1 MLPRIAIACLIP
13 PMLALGAVPG
23 AAGDGGSAFV
33 GGVVGGIVGSA
44 IGNAIQNQQPRRT
57 VIHEQRVYRA
67 APDYSYQREQNRQV
81 QTALNYFGFPA
92 GVADGVIGAGTRS
105 AMADYQAYMG
115 TPPNGYL
122 SDYDRSFLLTSYQ
135 RAIAGGPQTAQ
146 LIASNG
152 QGVRGLLIAYRQ
164 EQYGAPAQPVA
175 PPAVAVVPQQPV
187 VPVAAQPVLSQPV
200 PSQPVPSLPVA
211 AQPATVEAASAPVV
225 QPAAA
230 KSAMPSFIG
239 AAAAPSMAAQCNKTS
254 IATNAHGGLMQ
265 WKVGETLDAEQT
277 LAEQFCLARTY
288 AIDQGDSLA
297 ATVQGFSAA
306 EIDQQCI
313 AFAPT
318 MRDFA
323 ASLPSA
329 KPEIETADLR
339 KFVVGTGVAPAQLS
353 ANARICLGVGYRTDN
368 ADVALASAMVL
379 VGLGETSYAELV
391 GEHLVYGYGTPTR
404 IDTGLDW
411 LETAVG
417 ALENGATPLVTT
429 SSDERV
435 SLLELALTML
445 SVGATK
451 GTMVQDASAPAQPKP
466 LALPVPASATVPA
479 GPSN

>member
-1 MLPRIAIACLIP
+1 MP
-13 PMLALGAVPG
+13 
-23 AAGDGGSAFV
+23 
-33 GGVVGGIVGSA
+33 
-44 IGNAIQNQQPRRT
+44 IQNYGSTGTGIRRANYSPYLDQPDQ
-57 VIHEQRVYRA
+57 V
-67 APDYSYQREQNRQV
+67 APPSY
-81 QTALNYFGFPA
+81 
-92 GVADGVIGAGTRS
+92 
-105 AMADYQAYMG
+105 
-115 TPPNGYL
+115 
-122 SDYDRSFLLTSYQ
+122 
-135 RAIAGGPQTAQ
+135 
-146 LIASNG
+146 
-152 QGVRGLLIAYRQ
+152 
-164 EQYGAPAQPVA
+164 PAQP
-175 PPAVAVVPQQPV
+175 
-187 VPVAAQPVLSQPV
+187 
-200 PSQPVPSLPVA
+200 
-211 AQPATVEAASAPVV
+211 T
-225 QPAAA
+225 
-230 KSAMPSFIG
+230 
-239 AAAAPSMAAQCNKTS
+239 SMAM
-254 IATNAHGGLMQ
+254 GGADDPGYSGYAYSYPGAPNRTPTGSFQ
-265 WKVGETLDAEQT
+265 PNTQT
-277 LAEQFCLARTY
+277 DDINRMWRDNRTY

-435 SLLELALTML
+435 SLLESALTML